1 MGRRSKKSKNEF
13 YDYIMGL
20 SYPVD
25 KKSKVIIE
33 DNLEYRVID
42 KTSCKLI
49 GYKTKSKIKFNLII
63 PKNVKNM
70 QVISIGESAFSSLDN
85 LKSVTLP
92 EGLVEICPKAF
103 CWCRNLENINFPST
117 LKSIGYWAFECCDKL
132 FSTSKNIFEMPI
144 SLEIIGNSAF
154 SDCFSI
160 EKIIVGKNIKYIGD
174 GCFSGDHR
182 LKYVN
187 FEKNN
192 LIKLGRGVFYN
203 CLSLKTTSSTY
214 DMSVI

>member
-1 MGRRSKKSKNEF
+1 MGRKSKKNRNEF
-13 YDYIMGL
+13 YDYIMGNL
-20 SYPVD
+20 FPVD
-25 KKSKVIIE
+25 KKSKVIVE
-33 DNLEYRVID
+33 GNLEYQVID

-49 GYKTKSKIKFNLII
+49 GYKTKSKIKSKLEI
-63 PKNVKNM
+63 PNKIKNM
-70 QVISIGESAFSSLDN
+70 QVVSIGEQAFSSLDN
-85 LKSVTLP
+85 LKKVILP
-92 EGLVEICPKAF
+92 EGLIEICPKAF
-103 CWCRNLENINFPST
+103 NWCRNLSEINFPST

-132 FSTSKNIFEMPI
+132 FSESKNIFEMPL
-144 SLEIIGNSAF
+144 SLEVIGNSAF

-160 EKIIVGKNIKYIGD
+160 EKIIIGKNIKYIGD

-192 LIKLGRGVFYN
+192 SIKLGRGVFYN
-203 CLSLKTTSSTY
+203 CLSLKTTSSKY